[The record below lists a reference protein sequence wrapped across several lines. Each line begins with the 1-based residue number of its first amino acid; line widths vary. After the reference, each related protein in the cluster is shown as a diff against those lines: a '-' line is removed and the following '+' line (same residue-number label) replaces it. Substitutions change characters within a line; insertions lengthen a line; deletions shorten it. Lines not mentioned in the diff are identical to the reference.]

1 MALSL
6 LAESWTWYAF
16 ACLIVI
22 TRYIS
27 RYLQLGSIKNFQPED
42 YVMIWVFAFY
52 TVLVATMN
60 IVAHLDTNLMLP
72 EDVIT
77 LTPESIQSRIRGSK
91 LVLVVEQSMI
101 MTQWGCKICLIL
113 LYNKLTFGLKQ
124 QLAVK
129 IVGAY
134 VVITLIVMEIL
145 YLGVWCRPFSG
156 YWKVPVE
163 NVQCSAAIH
172 HLITNAVFN
181 ITSDVMMLCIPLPL
195 LIASQLPKANKLIL
209 CVLFSL
215 GVFVILCAVL
225 NKYYSFAQPFSPMW
239 TFWYIR
245 EASTAVYVAN
255 MPMCWSLMRRLF
267 KLRAFNGISSGGRSR
282 SRSKSAP
289 IATTYTGVGG
299 SRMGTTSKVQASVLG
314 SRIDRS
320 ENSGK
325 SGSGGGNWWES
336 SSKNDGGARLGR
348 TESEE
353 YIVGRGDANGSA
365 GGRGNA
371 VPLEI
376 WESRDVTVDRGS
388 VMDQPGR
395 SVTTVSGAGG
405 MGMMGMG
412 MGMGIGKSKS
422 GRNAGGGNVDMGMRT
437 GMYDG
442 SGKEY
447 ETRTTVT
454 AVGSGRKSE
463 SGSSRSLRM

>member
-6 LAESWTWYAF
+6 LAESWT
-16 ACLIVI
+16 CV
-22 TRYIS
+22 S

-42 YVMIWVFAFY
+42 YVMVFVFAFY

-72 EDVIT
+72 EDIPL

-91 LVLVVEQSMI
+91 FVLVVEQSMI
-101 MTQWGCKICLIL
+101 MTQWGCKICLLL

-134 VVITLIVMEIL
+134 VIVSLVIMEIL

-156 YWKVPVE
+156 YWRVPVE

-181 ITSDVMMLCIPLPL
+181 MTSDIMMLCIPLPL

-255 MPMCWSLMRRLF
+255 MPMCWPLMRRLF
-267 KLRAFNGISSGGRSR
+267 KLRAFNGISSGGNR

-289 IATTYTGVGG
+289 IATTPGMVA
-299 SRMGTTSKVQASVLG
+299 M
-314 SRIDRS
+314 
-320 ENSGK
+320 
-325 SGSGGGNWWES
+325 GSGRGRRAEMNLKGSGN
-336 SSKNDGGARLGR
+336 
-348 TESEE
+348 
-353 YIVGRGDANGSA
+353 
-365 GGRGNA
+365 GN
-371 VPLEI
+371 I
-376 WESRDVTVDRGS
+376 
-388 VMDQPGR
+388 
-395 SVTTVSGAGG
+395 
-405 MGMMGMG
+405 
-412 MGMGIGKSKS
+412 
-422 GRNAGGGNVDMGMRT
+422 DMGMRT

-442 SGKEY
+442 SGKDF

-454 AVGSGRKSE
+454 AIGNGGSGRKSE
-463 SGSSRSLRM
+463 SDSSRSLRLSR